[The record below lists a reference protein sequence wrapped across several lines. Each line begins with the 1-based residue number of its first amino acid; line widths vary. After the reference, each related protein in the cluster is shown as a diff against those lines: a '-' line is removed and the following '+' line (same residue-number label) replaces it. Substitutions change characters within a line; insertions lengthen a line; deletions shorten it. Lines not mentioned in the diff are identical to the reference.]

1 MRVVIECHTPL
12 AGLQPVETCS
22 ALDFGEM
29 SRVVAGEARRHGLVA
44 PSFRSPP
51 RVEGVT
57 RTVRRYSNGQWLV
70 SVRCRGR
77 PVLDVAIDMVD
88 GVLMANGLEG
98 TAAEGWRITLRAACL
113 GEQRSAA

>member
-1 MRVVIECHTPL
+1 M
-12 AGLQPVETCS
+12 AFVETCS

-29 SRVVAGEARRHGLVA
+29 SRLVTGEARRHGLVG

-51 RVEGVT
+51 RLEGVT
-57 RTVRRYSNGQWLV
+57 RSVRRYPNGQWLV

-77 PVLDVAIDMVD
+77 SVADVVADMVD
-88 GVLMANGLEG
+88 GVLTANGLHG

-113 GEQRSAA
+113 PEEGAAA